1 MTIEQVRSFM
11 DKLNGLCR
19 NDGDIDDYWEAQ
31 LTDSIR
37 IEFMLTHTR
46 WCQGENN
53 DEHELL
59 LFVIDDDKDNY
70 EPISLLSF
78 TEKITEE

>member
-1 MTIEQVRSFM
+1 MTIEKVRKFM
-11 DKLNGLCR
+11 DKLNLTR
-19 NDGDIDDYWEAQ
+19 NDGDIDDYWETD

-37 IEFMLTHTR
+37 VEFMLTHTR
-46 WCQGENN
+46 WCKGETN

-59 LFVIDDDKDNY
+59 LFVIDDNNDNY

-78 TEKITEE
+78 TEKIPEE